1 MGSCLFNEIVDILIV
16 DDDEL
21 LRRSLAF
28 SLEQVG
34 FKTITAA
41 SAEDALDIVKQNRPD
56 LIILDIM
63 LPGMDGMEA
72 LKQFRENMGIPV
84 IFLTARR
91 REIDQVIGLELGADD
106 FLSKPFNPDVLIAR
120 IHAVLRRTSFQ
131 PVNEGQPLPVKV
143 GDLEIDPSARTVSL
157 AGKAVLLTPKE
168 FEILLTLASEP
179 KRVFSIENLL
189 ARAWGAEYLGEPQ
202 IVYVHIRWL
211 REKIEQDP
219 QHPARIITVRGAGY
233 KLIPS

>member
-1 MGSCLFNEIVDILIV
+1 MNSRILIV
-16 DDDEL
+16 DDDDL

-41 SAEDALDIVKQNRPD
+41 SAEDAFDIIQQKKPD
-56 LIILDIM
+56 LIVLDIM

-72 LKQFRENMGIPV
+72 LKQFRVNMGIPV
-84 IFLTARR
+84 ILLTARR

-106 FLSKPFNPDVLIAR
+106 YLSKPFNSDVLIAR
-120 IHAVLRRTSFQ
+120 IHAVLRR
-131 PVNEGQPLPVKV
+131 VNYQAQDNDKAKTIKI
-143 GDLEIDPSARTVSL
+143 GDLEINPAARTVIL
-157 AGKAVLLTPKE
+157 ASQSIELTPKE
-168 FEILLTLASEP
+168 FDILYTLASEP
-179 KRVFSIENLL
+179 NRVFSVENLL

-211 REKIEQDP
+211 REKIEKDP
-219 QHPARIITVRGAGY
+219 QHPTRIITIRGAGY